1 MSDLGSKKIKVIIV
15 DDSITM
21 QRFIAQLVADDSD
34 LEIVATATDPYI
46 ARDLIKAH
54 NPDVLILDIE
64 MPRMDGL
71 TFLSNLMRLR
81 PMPVVMNSSLSQKG
95 AYETIKALELG
106 AVDYIGK
113 PQSADLLDDYKVEL
127 VRKVKRA
134 AKVDVARHRNEQRDP
149 PALVKKSDVIDTTSS
164 VTKIIAIG
172 ASTGGI
178 EALSTVIRQM
188 PPHIPPILVVQHIP
202 PNFSSAFAQ
211 RLNETSAVHVLE
223 ASNAQK
229 ICNGVVYIA
238 PGGMQMSLTQRG
250 GDYFIVIQDTPPVSG
265 HKPSVDML
273 FSSIA
278 NIKKIKCR
286 AALLTGMGSD
296 GAQGLKS
303 LYDLGLSTVVQ
314 DKESSVV
321 WGMPKSAIELE
332 PGHSMLPL
340 KDIAQF
346 LIG

>member
-1 MSDLGSKKIKVIIV
+1 MSDLGLKKIKVIIV

-21 QRFIAQLVADDSD
+21 QRFIQQLVADDSD

-46 ARDLIKAH
+46 ARDLIKTH

-71 TFLSNLMRLR
+71 TFLANLMRLR

-95 AYETIKALELG
+95 AYETIKALEIG

-113 PQSADLLDDYKVEL
+113 PQSADILDEYKVEL
-127 VRKVKRA
+127 VKKVKRA
-134 AKVDVARHRNEQRDP
+134 AKIDVARYRNETRDAP
-149 PALVKKSDVIDTTSS
+149 QLISKSDVIDTSP
-164 VTKIIAIG
+164 VKEIIAIG

-188 PPHIPPILVVQHIP
+188 PSKVPPILIVQHIP

-211 RLNETSAVHVLE
+211 RLDETSQIHVVE

-229 ICNGVVYIA
+229 ICNGVAYIA
-238 PGGMQMSLTQRG
+238 PGGMQMSLTLRG
-250 GDYFIVIQDTPPVSG
+250 ADYYIVIQDTPPVSG
-265 HKPSVDML
+265 HKPSVDAL

-278 NIKKIKCR
+278 SIKKIKCK

-296 GAQGLKS
+296 GAHGLKC
-303 LYDLGLSTVVQ
+303 LYHLGLGTVVQ

-321 WGMPKSAIELE
+321 WGMPKSAIDLE

>member
-21 QRFIAQLVADDSD
+21 QRFIQQLVADDSD

-46 ARDLIKAH
+46 ARDLIKSH

-71 TFLSNLMRLR
+71 TFLANLMRLR

-95 AYETIKALELG
+95 AYETIRALEIG

-113 PQSADLLDDYKVEL
+113 PQSADILDEYKVEL

-134 AKVDVARHRNEQRDP
+134 AKIDVARYRTEQRASAP
-149 PALVKKSDVIDTTSS
+149 VINKTDVIDTSC
-164 VTKIIAIG
+164 VKEIIAIG

-178 EALSTVIRQM
+178 EALSTVVRQM
-188 PPHIPPILVVQHIP
+188 PSKIPPILIVQHIP

-211 RLNETSAVHVLE
+211 RLDETSQIHVVE
-223 ASNAQK
+223 ATNAQK
-229 ICNGVVYIA
+229 LCNGVAYIA
-238 PGGMQMSLTQRG
+238 PGGTQMSLTLRG
-250 GDYFIVIQDTPPVSG
+250 ADYYISIQDTPPVSG
-265 HKPSVDML
+265 HKPSVDVL

-278 NIKKIKCR
+278 SIKKIKCR

-296 GAQGLKS
+296 GAHGLKS

-321 WGMPKSAIELE
+321 WGMPKSAIDLE
-332 PGHSMLPL
+332 PGHNMLPL